1 METLLMPVVRMRPKG
16 QITIP
21 ASIVETA
28 HLSENSKF
36 DVDYINGVIILKPI
50 LSEQKKDDVMSY
62 AGLFAGAWGETPA
75 EVETN
80 IRNLHNEW
88 ER

>member
-1 METLLMPVVRMRPKG
+1 MPIVKMRAKG

-36 DVDYINGVIILKPI
+36 DVEYLNGVIILKP
-50 LSEQKKDDVMSY
+50 LTVEHKKDDVLSY
-62 AGLFAGAWGETPA
+62 AGLFAGAWGETS
-75 EVETN
+75 VEFENN
-80 IRNLHNEW
+80 IHNLHNEW

>member
-1 METLLMPVVRMRPKG
+1 MEILLMPVVRMRPKG

-21 ASIVETA
+21 IVEIA
-28 HLSENSKF
+28 H
-36 DVDYINGVIILKPI
+36 
-50 LSEQKKDDVMSY
+50 LSEQKKDDVISY
-62 AGLFAGAWGETPA
+62 AGLFTGAWGETPV

>member
-1 METLLMPVVRMRPKG
+1 METMLMPIVKMRPKG

-21 ASIVETA
+21 ATIVHTA
-28 HLSENSKF
+28 NLSENSQF
-36 DVDYINGVIILKPI
+36 DVEYINGVIILKPI
-50 LSEQKKDDVMSY
+50 NDEQEKDDVMSY
-62 AGLFAGAWGETPA
+62 AGLFAGAWGDTSA

-88 ER
+88 EK